1 MRCARSPD
9 SVVTRAVG
17 APGLSPPLP
26 TPPADP
32 IGRMESPEGAGPGE
46 IVKDVK
52 VPQAALNVSAHET
65 GDMCRTPVAEEEE
78 EVGIPIPA
86 PGFLQVTERRR

>member
-1 MRCARSPD
+1 M
-9 SVVTRAVG
+9 VT
-17 APGLSPPLP
+17 
-26 TPPADP
+26 
-32 IGRMESPEGAGPGE
+32 E

-78 EVGIPIPA
+78 EVGIPIPIDSEEILKS
-86 PGFLQVTERRR
+86 PYLSLKSYTI